1 MSKYRNI
8 KTTLCLNC
16 GQSLD
21 GMMIEGYPVCK
32 CADPYTF
39 DSKRE
44 AARYCEL
51 LLLMKSGEVKEVG
64 LQPGFVLL
72 DGYVKNGKKVR
83 PIVYRADF
91 TVYYAD
97 GRVEVEDVKGMKTK
111 EFKLKEKLF
120 NAKYE
125 YDLKII

>member
-1 MSKYRNI
+1 MNKYHAK

-16 GQSLD
+16 GVNL
-21 GMMIEGYPVCK
+21 ENYTCK

-44 AARYCEL
+44 AARYQEL
-51 LLLMKSGEVKEVG
+51 LLMMKAGEVKEIG

-72 DGYVKNGKKVR
+72 DGYEKNGKKVR

-91 TVYYAD
+91 TVYYTD
-97 GRVEVEDVKGMKTK
+97 GRVEVEDVKGYKTK
-111 EFKLKEKLF
+111 EFRLKEKLF
-120 NAKYE
+120 NAKYDE
-125 YDLKII
+125 ELKLV